1 MALRTMFGALRRTLA
16 TVAAD
21 ASAAPAAAAAAA
33 AASIPPPTAAATDSA
48 APATPEAENDPEVA
62 AMMAAIDALTDPSRI
77 VLRPIYTPPT
87 VQAMIRDFPT
97 NRPIAIAQL
106 PAAVYASPL
115 RRDILHRCVVW
126 QRDAARQGTH
136 QTKGRSDVR
145 GSTRKLAPQKGRGT
159 ARVGSL
165 RAPQFRGGGVAHG
178 PISRSHATELPVKV
192 RELGVRAALA
202 AKYAADQLVFVDQ
215 LPSGVFQPSPKA
227 LAVPKTKTLFQI
239 MNQHYVPKTQGG
251 LSLANK
257 QVDRKYSSVL
267 LVAGITE
274 APELYVRSAANLPDV
289 KVLPA
294 KDINVYDV
302 LRHEYLVVDHTAR
315 KWLEW
320 RLQEKK

>member
-16 TVAAD
+16 TVAAE
-21 ASAAPAAAAAAA
+21 ASAAPAAAAAA
-33 AASIPPPTAAATDSA
+33 SIPPPA
-48 APATPEAENDPEVA
+48 APTATATESATPEAENDPEVA

-77 VLRPIYTPPT
+77 VLRPVYTPPT
-87 VQAMIRDFPT
+87 VQALIRDFPT

-106 PAAVYASPL
+106 PASVYASPL

-202 AKYAADQLVFVDQ
+202 AKYVADQLVFVDQ

-302 LRHEYLVVDHTAR
+302 LRHEYLVVDHAAR

-320 RLQEKK
+320 RLQK